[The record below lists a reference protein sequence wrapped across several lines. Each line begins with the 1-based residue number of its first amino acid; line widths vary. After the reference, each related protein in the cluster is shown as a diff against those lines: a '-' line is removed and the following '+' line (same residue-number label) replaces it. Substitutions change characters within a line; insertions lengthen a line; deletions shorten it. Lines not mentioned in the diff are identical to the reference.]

1 MAFMKFYRRYT
12 LESLMLI
19 VIDKDLVDPKKPRK
33 RIEE

>member
-19 VIDKDLVDPKKPRK
+19 VIDKELVDKTKKRVK
-33 RIEE
+33 ME